1 MNHTRKAK
9 KRTFEE
15 SNEKEDF
22 KEPLEKGVEE
32 DKSEPMEDVN
42 VELNFIDPNESYFHA
57 VRYFLINL
65 LDGET
70 FNVGDLADAII
81 TQVQVGT
88 LIVNEDDTPEDRNVL
103 AFATL
108 LPFELHGKRDSMK
121 SILKY
126 CIGKAASILSPADSK
141 RFQDILS
148 GKKVALLMNERLV
161 NLPPDPVPA
170 LHKALKDD
178 RAWALEQGSTAY
190 NADYVLYI
198 TKVAEEVPEKGAV
211 SKRHT
216 EQELIYYKFEDEM
229 LQEEAEYKILF
240 NSKVGLQMAGATNP
254 TEYTMKSN
262 LQYKKMIL
270 LIPFKKYMNCIDK
283 FTNLLS
289 D

>member
-1 MNHTRKAK
+1 MK
-9 KRTFEE
+9 EE
-15 SNEKEDF
+15 E
-22 KEPLEKGVEE
+22 EKG
-32 DKSEPMEDVN
+32 EPMEDVN
-42 VELNFIDPNESYFHA
+42 IDLNFIDPNESYFHA

-70 FNVGDLADAII
+70 FNVGDLTDIII
-81 TQVQVGT
+81 TQIQVGT
-88 LIVNEDDTPEDRNVL
+88 LVVNEDDTPEDKNLL

-108 LPFELHGKRDSMK
+108 LPFALHSKRDSIK
-121 SILKY
+121 SVVNY
-126 CIGKAASILSPADSK
+126 CTAKATEKLSAGDSK
-141 RFQDILS
+141 KFQDLLS
-148 GKKVALLMNERLV
+148 SKKIALLVNERLV

-178 RAWALEQGSTAY
+178 RAWALEQGNTAFNINY
-190 NADYVLYI
+190 ILYI
-198 TKVAEEVPEKGAV
+198 TKVAEEIPESGP
-211 SKRHT
+211 SLKRHT
-216 EQELIYYKFEDEM
+216 DEDLIYYKFEDEM

-289 D
+289 A